1 MKKLVTLTVLS
12 LLAVLIVL
20 PLSSF
25 VNHAGRNFDL
35 KSPAFLADGNP
46 FPPLPPQPPTLVA
59 DGNPFPPL
67 PPQPPTLVADGN
79 PFPPLP
85 PPPGNAF
92 ISA

>member
-1 MKKLVTLTVLS
+1 MKKLVTLTVFS

-20 PLSSF
+20 PLSSL
-25 VNHAGRNFDL
+25 VNHLGDNPDL
-35 KSPAFLADGNP
+35 KAPIFLSDGNP

-79 PFPPLP
+79 PFL

-92 ISA
+92 LSA